1 MIPQNIKREHVL
13 KALEEIDKT
22 RIPKGR
28 SSRKFVLVHRGKRYP
43 PKYVL
48 SLANKYANGKEL
60 NSEQFSG
67 GTESNSFLE
76 GIGFKIEGKTV
87 GRRVTYEVPMRKER
101 EIRERKRH
109 NERCGECKDTI
120 KRLLEKI
127 YGRVE
132 ESPRFDI
139 GTLPEDFK
147 DMPCYPSLRKIF
159 QALQDHRGF
168 KDFVKAKVL
177 PNSDLFMPEPG
188 FVFEYDERQHFTLP
202 RKISLE
208 NYPENLELGFDRK
221 RWISL
226 CKKIHARDNDPEFR
240 DEQRAWYET
249 LRDFLPLIKGLRPT
263 VRVCMRDFEWCSLN
277 PDNPSD
283 VEKFKALMKG
293 EASEW
298 TVEVREDVNPYISR
312 VILAVRRDWEGSLE
326 EAKSV
331 LEAVYKHWPKDK
343 KVKFLMTCGGFGQF
357 QWPQNL
363 AMKDIG
369 DNKNPDD
376 GAVETLVKEAEKCV
390 RQLLRGGLREKLRM
404 VTDYVT
410 LGIDSYKSKI
420 STTRNIITQPHI
432 EIVFLVDLR
441 TEDFCWTGKSY
452 PTPGQQEGLVRIAD
466 LNKHFFDLKD
476 VGKAVILGC
485 HDLSMFNNRN
495 WENTGAWRRKIKT
508 GFRNLTHA
516 EKPVLVLHHPH
527 TTVKVTTWRNAWNKV
542 KDTLPTVE
550 HYAGAGRY
558 YESDTLLKDFHPLK
572 DVLATTKRTNS
583 IDFIIR

>member
-1 MIPQNIKREHVL
+1 
-13 KALEEIDKT
+13 
-22 RIPKGR
+22 
-28 SSRKFVLVHRGKRYP
+28 
-43 PKYVL
+43 
-48 SLANKYANGKEL
+48 
-60 NSEQFSG
+60 
-67 GTESNSFLE
+67 
-76 GIGFKIEGKTV
+76 
-87 GRRVTYEVPMRKER
+87 
-101 EIRERKRH
+101 
-109 NERCGECKDTI
+109 
-120 KRLLEKI
+120 LLERI

-147 DMPCYPSLRKIF
+147 DLPCYPSLKKIF

-168 KDFVKAKVL
+168 KDFVKAKTL
-177 PNSDLFMPEPG
+177 PKSDLFIPEPG

-202 RKISLE
+202 RKVALE
-208 NYPENLELGFDRK
+208 NYPEDYMLGFDKK
-221 RWISL
+221 RWVRL
-226 CKKIHARDNDPEFR
+226 CEKINAKDNHPKKYR

-249 LRDFLPLIKGLRPT
+249 LRDFLPLIKGFEPT
-263 VRVCMRDFEWCSLN
+263 MRICMKDYEWCSLN

-283 VEKFKALMKG
+283 VEKFKALVKG
-293 EASEW
+293 EASGW
-298 TVEVREDVNPYISR
+298 AVEVREDANPYIAR
-312 VILAVRRDWEGSLE
+312 IILAVRRDWEGSLE

-331 LEAVYKHWPKDK
+331 LEAVYNHWPKDN
-343 KVKFLMTCGGFGQF
+343 KVKFIMTCGGFVQF
-357 QWPQNL
+357 QWPKNL
-363 AMKDIG
+363 TMKDIG

-376 GAVETLVKEAEKCV
+376 EAVETLVKEAEKCA
-390 RQLLRGGLREKLRM
+390 RKLLDGGLREKLRT

-420 STTRNIITQPHI
+420 STTRNLITQPHI

-441 TEDFCWTGKSY
+441 TEEFYWTGKSY
-452 PTPGQQEGLVRIAD
+452 PTNRQEEGLVRIAD

-476 VGKAVILGC
+476 VGKAAVLGC

-508 GFRNLTHA
+508 GFRNLAHA
-516 EKPVLVLHHPH
+516 EKPVMVLHHPH
-527 TTVKVTTWRNAWNKV
+527 ATVKVTTWRNAWNKV

-558 YESDTLLKDFHPLK
+558 YESDMLVKDFDPLK